1 MVETTGLNNRVYQM
15 LSQKSSKVAVDI
27 LGMRLSTNYKNKFT
41 EIMITETEAFGRQ
54 KTDSMSLVNMFN
66 RKFPE
71 SLPKGP
77 PHILVLKSYGE
88 NKSLYLLTSKKGSCE
103 AVLIRSGVVLLGKSY
118 VESRRKVKMKT
129 NKVTGPGN
137 ITKGLGLDLVNDGE
151 DLFSGTLN
159 LATRIHPVDR
169 AIATQRKNAKSKD
182 KNLWRYSLVQK

>member
-129 NKVTGPGN
+129 NKITGPGN
-137 ITKGLGLDLVNDGE
+137 ITKGLGIDLVNDGE
-151 DLFSGTLN
+151 DLFFGTLN
-159 LATRIHPVDR
+159 LAPRIHPVDR
-169 AIATQRKNAKSKD
+169 AIATQRKNAKPKD

>member
-103 AVLIRSGVVLLGKSY
+103 AVLIRSGEVLLGKSY

-137 ITKGLGLDLVNDGE
+137 ITKGLGIDLVNDGE
-151 DLFSGTLN
+151 DLFSGSLN
-159 LATRIHPVDR
+159 LAPRIHPVDR

>member
-1 MVETTGLNNRVYQM
+1 MLESSGLNNRVYQM
-15 LSQKSSKVAVDI
+15 LSQRSSKAAIDV

-54 KTDSMSLVNMFN
+54 KTDSMSLINMFN

-103 AVLIRSGVVLLGKSY
+103 AVLIRSGIVLLGKNY
-118 VESRRKVKMKT
+118 VEIRRKVKMNT
-129 NKVTGPGN
+129 NNVNGPGN
-137 ITKGLGLDLVNDGE
+137 ITKGLGIKLLNDGE
-151 DLFSGTLN
+151 DLFTGSLN
-159 LATRIHPVDR
+159 LAPRIHPVDR
-169 AIATQRKNAKSKD
+169 AIATQRKNAKIDD
-182 KNLWRYSLVQK
+182 KKLWRFTLVQK

>member
-15 LSQKSSKVAVDI
+15 LSQKSSKVAVDT
-27 LGMRLSTNYKNKFT
+27 LGMRLSTNYKSKFT

-54 KTDSMSLVNMFN
+54 KTDPMSLVNMFN

-77 PHILVLKSYGE
+77 PHILVLKTYGE
-88 NKSLYLLTSKKGSCE
+88 NRSLYLLTSKKGSCE
-103 AVLIRSGVVLLGKSY
+103 AVLIRSGEVLLGKSY

-137 ITKGLGLDLVNDGE
+137 ITKGLGIDLVNDGE
-151 DLFSGTLN
+151 DLFSGSLN
-159 LATRIHPVDR
+159 LAPRIHPVDR

>member
-27 LGMRLSTNYKNKFT
+27 LGMRLSTNYKSKFT

-54 KTDSMSLVNMFN
+54 KTDPMSLVNMFN

-88 NKSLYLLTSKKGSCE
+88 NRSLYLLTSKKGSCE
-103 AVLIRSGVVLLGKSY
+103 AVLIRSGEVLLGKSY

-137 ITKGLGLDLVNDGE
+137 ITKGLGIDLVNDGE
-151 DLFSGTLN
+151 DLFLGTLN
-159 LATRIHPVDR
+159 LAPRIHPVDR
-169 AIATQRKNAKSKD
+169 AIATQRKNAKPKD

>member
-1 MVETTGLNNRVYQM
+1 MLESSGLNNRVYQM
-15 LSQKSSKVAVDI
+15 LSQKSSKAAIDV

-41 EIMITETEAFGRQ
+41 ELMITETEAFGRQ

-103 AVLIRSGVVLLGKSY
+103 AVLIRSGIVLLGKNY
-118 VESRRKVKMKT
+118 VEIRRKVKMNT
-129 NKVTGPGN
+129 NNVNGPGN
-137 ITKGLGLDLVNDGE
+137 ITKGLGINLLNDGE
-151 DLFSGTLN
+151 DLFTGSLN
-159 LATRIHPVDR
+159 LAPRIHPVDR
-169 AIATQRKNAKSKD
+169 AIATQRKNAKIDD
-182 KNLWRYSLVQK
+182 KKLWRFTLVQK

>member
-54 KTDSMSLVNMFN
+54 KTDPMALVNMFN

-88 NKSLYLLTSKKGSCE
+88 NRSLYLLTSKKGSCE
-103 AVLIRSGVVLLGKSY
+103 AVLIRSGEVLLGKSY

>member
-1 MVETTGLNNRVYQM
+1 MVESTGLNNRVYHM
-15 LSQKSSKVAVDI
+15 LSQKSSKAAVDV

-54 KTDSMSLVNMFN
+54 KTDPMSLVNMFN

-71 SLPKGP
+71 TLPKGP
-77 PHILVLKSYGE
+77 PHILILKSYGE

-103 AVLIRSGVVLLGKSY
+103 AILIRSGVVLLGKNY

-137 ITKGLGLDLVNDGE
+137 IISAV
-151 DLFSGTLN
+151 
-159 LATRIHPVDR
+159 
-169 AIATQRKNAKSKD
+169 
-182 KNLWRYSLVQK
+182 

>member
-1 MVETTGLNNRVYQM
+1 MLESSGLNNRVYQM
-15 LSQKSSKVAVDI
+15 LSQKSSKAAIDV

-103 AVLIRSGVVLLGKSY
+103 AVLIRSGIVLLGKNY
-118 VESRRKVKMKT
+118 VETRRKVKMNT

-137 ITKGLGLDLVNDGE
+137 ITKGLGVNLLNDGE
-151 DLFSGTLN
+151 DLFTGSLN
-159 LATRIHPVDR
+159 LAPRIHPVDR
-169 AIATQRKNAKSKD
+169 AIATQRKNAKIDD
-182 KNLWRYSLVQK
+182 KNLWRFTLVQK

>member
-1 MVETTGLNNRVYQM
+1 MLESSGLNNRVYQM
-15 LSQKSSKVAVDI
+15 LSQKSSKAAIDV

-54 KTDSMSLVNMFN
+54 KTDSMSLINMFN

-103 AVLIRSGVVLLGKSY
+103 AVLIRSGIVLLGKNY
-118 VESRRKVKMKT
+118 VEIRRKVKMNT
-129 NKVTGPGN
+129 NNVNGPGN
-137 ITKGLGLDLVNDGE
+137 ITKGLGINLLNDGE
-151 DLFSGTLN
+151 DLFTGSLN
-159 LATRIHPVDR
+159 LAPRIHPVDR
-169 AIATQRKNAKSKD
+169 AIATQRKNAKIDD
-182 KNLWRYSLVQK
+182 KNLWRFTLVQK

>member
-27 LGMRLSTNYKNKFT
+27 LGMRLSTNYKSKFT

-54 KTDSMSLVNMFN
+54 KTDPMSLVNMFN

-88 NKSLYLLTSKKGSCE
+88 NRSLYLLTSKKGSCE
-103 AVLIRSGVVLLGKSY
+103 AVLIRSGEVLLGKSY
-118 VESRRKVKMKT
+118 VESRRKIKMKT

-137 ITKGLGLDLVNDGE
+137 ITKGLGIDLVNDGE
-151 DLFSGTLN
+151 DLFFGSLN
-159 LATRIHPVDR
+159 LAPRIHPVDR
-169 AIATQRKNAKSKD
+169 AIATQRKNSKPKD

>member
-27 LGMRLSTNYKNKFT
+27 LGMRLSTNYKSKFT

-54 KTDSMSLVNMFN
+54 KTDPMSLVNMFN

-88 NKSLYLLTSKKGSCE
+88 NRSLYLLTSKKGSCE
-103 AVLIRSGVVLLGKSY
+103 AVLIRSGEVLLGKSY

-137 ITKGLGLDLVNDGE
+137 ITKGLGIDLVNDGE
-151 DLFSGTLN
+151 DLFFVTLN
-159 LATRIHPVDR
+159 LAPRIHPVDR
-169 AIATQRKNAKSKD
+169 AIATQRKNAKPKD

>member
-27 LGMRLSTNYKNKFT
+27 LGMRLSTNYKSKFT

-54 KTDSMSLVNMFN
+54 KTDPMSLVNMFN

-77 PHILVLKSYGE
+77 PHILVLKTYGE
-88 NKSLYLLTSKKGSCE
+88 NRSLYLLTSKKGSCE
-103 AVLIRSGVVLLGKSY
+103 AVLIRSGEVLLGKSY

-137 ITKGLGLDLVNDGE
+137 ITKGLGIDLVNDGE
-151 DLFSGTLN
+151 DLFSGSLN
-159 LATRIHPVDR
+159 LAPRIHPVDR

>member
-1 MVETTGLNNRVYQM
+1 MLESSGLNNRVYQM
-15 LSQKSSKVAVDI
+15 LSQKSSKAAIDV

-41 EIMITETEAFGRQ
+41 ELMITETEAFGRQ

-103 AVLIRSGVVLLGKSY
+103 AVLIRSGIVLLGKNY
-118 VESRRKVKMKT
+118 VEIRRKVKMNT
-129 NKVTGPGN
+129 NNVNGPGN
-137 ITKGLGLDLVNDGE
+137 ITKGLGIKLLNDGE
-151 DLFSGTLN
+151 DLFTGSLN
-159 LATRIHPVDR
+159 LAPRIHPVDR
-169 AIATQRKNAKSKD
+169 AIATQRKNAKIDD
-182 KNLWRYSLVQK
+182 KKLWRFTLVQK

>member
-27 LGMRLSTNYKNKFT
+27 LGMRLSTNYKSKFT

-54 KTDSMSLVNMFN
+54 KTDQMSLVNMFN

-77 PHILVLKSYGE
+77 PHILVLKTYGE
-88 NKSLYLLTSKKGSCE
+88 NRSLYLLTSKKGSCE
-103 AVLIRSGVVLLGKSY
+103 AVLIRSGEVLLGKSY

-137 ITKGLGLDLVNDGE
+137 ITKGLGIDLVNDGE
-151 DLFSGTLN
+151 DLFSGSLN
-159 LATRIHPVDR
+159 LAPRIHPVDR

>member
-41 EIMITETEAFGRQ
+41 EIMITETEAFGR
-54 KTDSMSLVNMFN
+54 KNTDPMSLVNMFN

-88 NKSLYLLTSKKGSCE
+88 NKSLYLLTSRKGSCE

-118 VESRRKVKMKT
+118 VESRRNVNMKT

-137 ITKGLGLDLVNDGE
+137 ITKGLGIDLVNDGE
-151 DLFSGTLN
+151 DLFSGSLN

-182 KNLWRYSLVQK
+182 RNLWRYSLVQK

>member
-1 MVETTGLNNRVYQM
+1 MLESSGLNNRVYQM
-15 LSQKSSKVAVDI
+15 LSQKSSKAAIDV

-54 KTDSMSLVNMFN
+54 KTDSMSLINMFN

-103 AVLIRSGVVLLGKSY
+103 AVLIRSGIVLLGKNY
-118 VESRRKVKMKT
+118 VETRRKVKMNT

-137 ITKGLGLDLVNDGE
+137 ITKGLGVNLLNDGE
-151 DLFSGTLN
+151 DLFTGSLN
-159 LATRIHPVDR
+159 LAPRIHPVDR
-169 AIATQRKNAKSKD
+169 AIATQRKNAKIDD
-182 KNLWRYSLVQK
+182 KKLWRFTLVQK

>member
-41 EIMITETEAFGRQ
+41 EIMITETEAFGR
-54 KTDSMSLVNMFN
+54 KNTDPMSLVNMFN

-88 NKSLYLLTSKKGSCE
+88 NKSLYLLTSRKGSCE
-103 AVLIRSGVVLLGKSY
+103 AVLILSL
-118 VESRRKVKMKT
+118 
-129 NKVTGPGN
+129 
-137 ITKGLGLDLVNDGE
+137 
-151 DLFSGTLN
+151 
-159 LATRIHPVDR
+159 IH
-169 AIATQRKNAKSKD
+169 I
-182 KNLWRYSLVQK
+182 

>member
-54 KTDSMSLVNMFN
+54 KTDPMSLVNMFN

-88 NKSLYLLTSKKGSCE
+88 NRSLYLLTSK
-103 AVLIRSGVVLLGKSY
+103 GVSFIKDDVFTFIIGTFCFCKFA
-118 VESRRKVKMKT
+118 
-129 NKVTGPGN
+129 N
-137 ITKGLGLDLVNDGE
+137 
-151 DLFSGTLN
+151 LFV
-159 LATRIHPVDR
+159 I
-169 AIATQRKNAKSKD
+169 
-182 KNLWRYSLVQK
+182 